1 MHDYNLHVLKSTLL
15 LVLTAAALAQEA
27 PKPEEKDKPQV
38 RVNMLNVCTPSEAE
52 QQEIK
57 AALEKIPRKVTFAPD
72 FEIARGRTTM
82 ENAAAAR
89 YLRLRREL
97 DPKTGFNNAQ
107 YSISTDAEKTTETLV
122 MKLATPKDLFSI
134 SLEDRVTASAPAT
147 SLLSVDTPVNRINLE
162 RFGKPSLVLAR
173 CEGADQTVYQPL
185 FVQASE
191 IFAAYRKSLGLRT
204 AFRSDLAWLVA
215 RSKQDEPKKSEAST
229 TEPKK
234 EQNPEEKKQ

>member
-1 MHDYNLHVLKSTLL
+1 VLKPIVIF
-15 LVLTAAALAQEA
+15 VLSVAAAALAQDV
-27 PKPEEKDKPQV
+27 PKPEDKDKPQV

-57 AALEKIPRKVTFAPD
+57 AALDKIPRKVAFAPD
-72 FEIARGRTTM
+72 FEISRGRTTM

-134 SLEDRVTASAPAT
+134 SLEDRVTASAPAS

-173 CEGADQTVYQPL
+173 CEGADQKVYEPL
-185 FVQASE
+185 FTQASE
-191 IFAAYRKSLGLRT
+191 IFAGYRKSLGLRT
-204 AFRSDLAWLVA
+204 AFRSDLAWLIS
-215 RSKQDEPKKSEAST
+215 RSKQDEPKKAESSAA
-229 TEPKK
+229 EPKK
-234 EQNPEEKKQ
+234 EEQPEEKKR